1 MAAIETVGEE
11 NIEGRG
17 RNGEGARGRE
27 EGGEKGREAGKR
39 SEERELWCDKISK
52 FFSIYT
58 LN

>member
-1 MAAIETVGEE
+1 MGAE

-27 EGGEKGREAGKR
+27 EGGEKLGREAGKR

-52 FFSIYT
+52 FFSIH
-58 LN
+58 